1 MIYISGLYLY
11 RVSMKVSHDLHQ
23 RVTEVRQV
31 ISQKLSRLLG
41 VMLATSCAIPH
52 THTHTCLLY
61 TSPSPRDVHKS
72 RMPSSA

>member
-31 ISQKLSRLLG
+31 IFQKLPA
-41 VMLATSCAIPH
+41 LA
-52 THTHTCLLY
+52 
-61 TSPSPRDVHKS
+61 
-72 RMPSSA
+72 